1 MSNWNNNDREQSKPN
16 WLTEEQKRQCIRT
29 ARGWEIPMSGT
40 PIDATS
46 DSHIDYEV
54 LVCLSNDGTVTRS
67 VDPTT
72 NDAPYFSIPLTGDSH
87 TAGGPTSDGLTYCQ
101 VAQGTTSYVPLV
113 FGDPDSTDVYS
124 SLVISGPY
132 VDGVI
137 ATAGS
142 TFVLL
147 TPGTYIGASAGLG
160 YPKAG
165 FIMGYTGSTAT
176 NILTSSLVSGYL
188 GGITDGAALLRIGS
202 AAVTADYAIQVRG
215 WDDSGTTAD
224 ITFRLRVGYTGDAY

>member
-1 MSNWNNNDREQSKPN
+1 MANWKNNDREQSKPN

-29 ARGWEIPMSGT
+29 ERGWEIPMSGT
-40 PIDATS
+40 EIGATS

-54 LVCLSNDGTVTRS
+54 LVCLSNDGNVTRT
-67 VDPTT
+67 VDPTV

-101 VAQGTTSYVPLV
+101 VAQGTTAYIPLV
-113 FGDPDSTDVYS
+113 FGDSDSTDIYS

-147 TPGTYIGASAGLG
+147 TPGDYTAVVGGQ

-176 NILTSSLVSGYL
+176 NRLTATLVSGYL
-188 GGITDGAALLRIGS
+188 GGYTDGGAILQIGA

-215 WDDSGTTAD
+215 WDDAGTTAD
-224 ITFRLRVGYTGDAY
+224 ITFRLRVGYTGDSY